1 MEKIRVV
8 GLTLLVVGLLVAGV
22 VLWAAGSEEGA
33 PETALNLGGDPVP
46 TGRAVASA
54 GISGIIEYT
63 VRDADGKLKDHGI
76 IHNTV
81 NGDALNETFNRIA
94 ATATGGAFDGIA
106 ALSVAT
112 STDNPSDGVLST
124 SIELL
129 LDGDGGTG
137 GDQNPAD
144 GTVTT
149 DFGTE
154 TGNGTVAVTFTATG
168 SADVLQ
174 IVLTK
179 AAEDDTLVGG
189 ADAIADADIFAYVDV
204 PDISLTSSDTVTYTW
219 TVDVDP

>member
-1 MEKIRVV
+1 MKKIRVV
-8 GLTLLVVGLLVAGV
+8 GLTLLVVALLVTGV
-22 VLWAAGSEEGA
+22 VLWPAGSEEGV
-33 PETALNLGGDPVP
+33 PETALNLGGDPVQ
-46 TGRAVASA
+46 TGRTVASA

-63 VRDADGKLKDHGI
+63 VRDADGKLKEHGI

-81 NGDALNETFNRIA
+81 NAEALNETFNRIA
-94 ATATGGAFDGIA
+94 ATASGGAFDGIA

-112 STDNPSDGVLST
+112 STDNPADGVLST

-149 DFGTE
+149 DFGSE

-168 SADVLQ
+168 AADVLQ

-179 AAEDDTLVGG
+179 ATEDDTTDG
-189 ADAIADADIFAYVDV
+189 ALAIVDADIFAYVDV
-204 PDISLTSSDTVTYTW
+204 PDISLTTNDTVTYTW